1 MAVNRDP
8 AALAIS
14 PTPTVHEDRRK
25 PFCRPSRSSDE
36 PDRGLDTPPLLSLD
50 GDTRNRRT
58 PRCPSHRGLPSQSHR
73 SRSPRP
79 ALPKVLNVEQAQS
92 FLEPILTKNNRG
104 GNLQDPPLSAC
115 FGLANGVGTGKLA
128 ATEIDRLPPKDYE
141 QQELG
146 NVFRLQRRA

>member
-14 PTPTVHEDRRK
+14 PTPTVHAGCRN
-25 PFCRPSRSSDE
+25 PFCRSPSSSDD

-50 GDTRNRRT
+50 GDTRNRRP

-79 ALPKVLNVEQAQS
+79 ALPRALNVEQAQS
-92 FLEPILTKNNRG
+92 FFQPILTKNNRG
-104 GNLQDPPLSAC
+104 GNLQDPPLSPC
-115 FGLANGVGTGKLA
+115 FGLASGGGTGKLR
-128 ATEIDRLPPKDYE
+128 ATAIYRVPPQDFQHHE
-141 QQELG
+141 
-146 NVFRLQRRA
+146 R